1 MSLEIHTY
9 SHQEVF
15 TLESGATLPS
25 INIVF
30 HSSVAPASIAGAIEE
45 GRRVVWICHALTANS
60 DPSEWWSDLVGQGKY
75 FDSTK
80 DIIICANTLG
90 SCYGTTGPAAWDGA
104 PLDFPYFSVR
114 DLVSA
119 HVVLRRHLGIDTI
132 DLLVGS
138 SVGGF
143 QALEWAIME
152 PAVMSKLIL
161 IACHERISPW
171 ATAFNESQRMAI
183 EADQTF
189 EQQASLKGGTKGLQ
203 AARSMALISYRSYV
217 GYNSTQQEE
226 EDNCIRAQRA
236 ATYQRYQGMKLSDRF
251 DAYSYYYMTIMLD
264 THNVGRNRGG
274 VTKAL
279 GSIEAETLTVAIG
292 SDLLFPPSEL
302 QYMSSKIPQSKYAE
316 IESAF
321 GHDGFLIEWKALQ
334 KVIGEFLGERK

>member
-9 SHQEVF
+9 NHHSTF
-15 TLESGATLPS
+15 TLESGEELPTIS
-25 INIVF
+25 LVF
-30 HSSVAPASIAGAIEE
+30 HSSVAPELIETAISQ

-60 DPSEWWSDLVGQGKY
+60 DPSEWWSDLVGPQKY
-75 FDSTK
+75 FDTEK
-80 DIIICANTLG
+80 DIIICANTIG
-90 SCYGTTGPAAWDGA
+90 SCYGSTGPASWGGA
-104 PLDFPYFSVR
+104 PLEFPHFSVR
-114 DLVSA
+114 DIVSA
-119 HVVLRRHLGIDTI
+119 HVELRRHLGIDKI
-132 DLLVGS
+132 DLMVGS

-152 PAVMSKLIL
+152 SECIEKLIL
-161 IACHERISPW
+161 IACNERITPW

-189 EQQASLKGGTKGLQ
+189 EQQASLDGGTKGLQ
-203 AARSMALISYRSYV
+203 AARSMALISYRSYM

-226 EDNCIRAQRA
+226 DDNCIKAQRA

-279 GSIEAETLTVAIG
+279 GSIKAKTLTVAIG
-292 SDLLFPPSEL
+292 SDVLFPPVEL
-302 QYMSSKIPQSKYAE
+302 QYMASKIHGAQYAE
-316 IESAF
+316 IQSAF
-321 GHDGFLIEWKALQ
+321 GHDGFLIEWRSLKR
-334 KVIGEFLGERK
+334 VIDNFLES